1 MPIPKKI
8 LARQHEIAADYLRI
22 VDAHLLDIIEG
33 RATKML
39 EIRDIAGIMH
49 IHPTHLTNTVK
60 LATGVHPCLFYEEK
74 LVSIS
79 KNLIEENRMSINAIA
94 SLLTYDPSNFTKF
107 FKKFVGQTPSQYRET
122 FLLSKLT
129 QKTEILTI

>member
-8 LARQHEIAADYLRI
+8 LARQREIVSDYLKI
-22 VDAHLLDIIEG
+22 VDDHLLDIIHG
-33 RATKML
+33 RVAKMF
-39 EIRDIAGIMH
+39 EIRDIAALMH

-60 LATGVHPCLFYEEK
+60 LATGEHPCMFYERK
-74 LVSIS
+74 LVALS
-79 KNLIEENRMSINAIA
+79 KNMLEENKMSINAIA

-107 FKKFVGQTPSQYRET
+107 FKKFAGTTPSQYREAYLT
-122 FLLSKLT
+122 SKLA